1 MFILYKKCIL
11 IITLYIRQ
19 SKTTSFSW
27 YDLKKNIYSKTVLS
41 ILDILLILN
50 RKNLALTNHQFF
62 FCSSYK
68 YTIKKIFLKDGAD
81 K

>member
-62 FCSSYK
+62 FVHRISIRLKK
-68 YTIKKIFLKDGAD
+68 YF
-81 K
+81 